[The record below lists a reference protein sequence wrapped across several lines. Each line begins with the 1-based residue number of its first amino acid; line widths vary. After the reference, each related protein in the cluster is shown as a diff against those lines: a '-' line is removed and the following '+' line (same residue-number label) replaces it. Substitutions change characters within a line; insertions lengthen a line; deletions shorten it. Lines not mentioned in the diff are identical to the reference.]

1 MRSMIEELYPL
12 PAAAA
17 AAAPVPST
25 FLCPLTGAVMR
36 DPVIDIENNRHI
48 CRRNVAYIHEDTHRH
63 WPVARAVIEAVGSI
77 FTIVIFM
84 SPENPSVSDSFPQA
98 SARLVP

>member
-1 MRSMIEELYPL
+1 MRSMIAELYPL

-36 DPVIDIENNRHI
+36 DPVIDIENNRHT
-48 CRRNVAYIHEDTHRH
+48 CRRNAAYIHTRTRTGIGPLH
-63 WPVARAVIEAVGSI
+63 A
-77 FTIVIFM
+77 
-84 SPENPSVSDSFPQA
+84 PSSRPLDRFL
-98 SARLVP
+98 RLLSL